1 DVGELEGDAALHG
14 QFLGRVAA
22 LEAPDVD
29 ARQSDD
35 AGDPVAVCIKLV
47 EGREGYGREVL
58 LLAGDDFVEGFARDA
73 IARGHVAEGGPELL
87 AAVRR
92 LFLWGN
98 ISGQGCVRVG
108 TPGFELLAAHR

>member
-1 DVGELEGDAALHG
+1 EPQRLLEMGTCVAGPQIGQGHRAVYFRAREVETYARGGFAEVAQDVGELEGDAALHG

-58 LLAGDDFVEGFARDA
+58 LLAGDDFVEDFARD
-73 IARGHVAEGGPELL
+73 
-87 AAVRR
+87 
-92 LFLWGN
+92 
-98 ISGQGCVRVG
+98 
-108 TPGFELLAAHR
+108 